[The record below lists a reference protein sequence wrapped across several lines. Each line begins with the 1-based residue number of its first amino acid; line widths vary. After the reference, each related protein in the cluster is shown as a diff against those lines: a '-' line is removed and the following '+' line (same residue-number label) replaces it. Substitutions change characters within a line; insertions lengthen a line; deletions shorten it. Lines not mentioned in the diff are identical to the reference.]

1 MKLFDDIFRENV
13 DKAFSDYNAD
23 HLADEGWNSFMY
35 SRKKPGRHKALV
47 IPLWAKAASIAL
59 IVGGGALT
67 AYLFINRNNSDNRLS
82 ESGTEPQKEITAKV
96 NSRSSTSVSTVIA
109 EKFNPGKDNYE
120 VRITASLKS
129 EPSSEQPALNE
140 QLTRTITLAPSDTLL
155 LPAVAENRIPE
166 PEDTIS
172 LTFKEELQGLTD
184 AEAEETVTTRE
195 RSRYSKPRFMTGMS
209 GVLAHVKDASSSAPG
224 VSVGFWIEQKIT
236 ERISFRPGLA
246 LAVNSLG
253 VDKESG
259 SIESLYQVPLIDG
272 NSGTIDSYN
281 GELRMIAMELPLNI
295 VFKVFERK
303 RSGIYLSAGASTMF
317 YFNQKFT
324 GDFVNEYTQ
333 SYYNTNTGTM
343 SSETRFSTVSVNNSY
358 SALNHTDYFGL
369 ANFSAAWSLP
379 YGKTSTLL
387 FEPFVQLPLRDLT
400 ALNLRVR
407 YGGISMK
414 VRFGGKTQWHK

>member
-23 HLADEGWNSFMY
+23 HLAGEGWNSFMA
-35 SRKKPGRHKALV
+35 SRKKARRLKALV

-59 IVGGGALT
+59 LVGAGALT
-67 AYLFINRNNSDNRLS
+67 AYLFINRNNSDNSLAGS
-82 ESGTEPQKEITAKV
+82 EKEPEKEIIATV
-96 NSRSSTSVSTVIA
+96 NNGSSISVSTVIA
-109 EKFNPGKDNYE
+109 EKFNPGKYNNE
-120 VRITASLKS
+120 VRNPAKLKL
-129 EPSSEQPALNE
+129 ETSSKQHATEG
-140 QLTRTITLAPSDTLL
+140 QLTPTTAMVPSDTVL
-155 LPAVAENRIPE
+155 LPVVAENRFPE
-166 PEDTIS
+166 PEDTIN
-172 LTFKEELQGLTD
+172 LTFKEVLQEIQEG
-184 AEAEETVTTRE
+184 EAIETTTKGE
-195 RSRYSKPRFMTGMS
+195 KSRYSRPRFMTGMS

-224 VSVGFWIEQKIT
+224 VSVGFWMEQKIT

-253 VDKESG
+253 VDNETG
-259 SIESLYQVPLIDG
+259 SAGTSYQVPLIDG
-272 NSGTIDSYN
+272 NSGTPDSYN

-303 RSGIYLSAGASTMF
+303 RSGIYLSAGASTMV

-333 SYYNTNTGTM
+333 EYFNTYTGSM
-343 SSETRFSTVSVNNSY
+343 STETRSSTVTVNNTY
-358 SALNHTDYFGL
+358 SALDHTDYFGL

-387 FEPFVQLPLRDLT
+387 IEPFMQLPLSDLT

-414 VRFGGKTQWHK
+414 VRFGGNGKR